1 MNWRTHPRAPAP
13 GERLCRVDAIPADNG
28 LEVLRGQ
35 GGGALR
41 ILLTHS
47 VSGVRA
53 YVNECPHFSLPLNS
67 TPGAFLLTGDGH
79 IMCAYHCAL
88 FRLNDGLCVDGPA
101 KDRSLEAIP
110 VAVVDGEVRVAKNG

>member
-1 MNWRTHPRAPAP
+1 MSWREHPHAPAP
-13 GERLCRVDAIPADNG
+13 GDRLCRVDDIPADNG

-47 VSGVRA
+47 AGGVRA

-67 TPGAFLLTGDGH
+67 MPGAFLLTGDGH

-110 VAVVDGEVRVAKNG
+110 VAVIDGEVRVANG

>member
-1 MNWRTHPRAPAP
+1 MSWRSHPHAPKS
-13 GERLCRVDAIPADNG
+13 GERLCRVEAIPNGNG
-28 LEVLRGQ
+28 LEVLRGE

-47 VSGVRA
+47 DGGVRA

-67 TPGAFLLTGDGH
+67 TPGEFLLTNDGH

-88 FRLNDGLCVDGPA
+88 FRLHDGFCVEGPA
-101 KDRSLEAIP
+101 KDRSLQAIP
-110 VAVVDGEVRVAKNG
+110 VTVVDGEVRVAANG